1 MKTIFSWCRKWLNDA
16 SRAILQYDKVRLM
29 CDECE
34 EIEPLT
40 VAYFGKM
47 ERKGWRPPAAAR
59 TVPVHDDR
67 VVSGRPYAM
76 PAAQFVCA
84 PADQREAD

>member
-1 MKTIFSWCRKWLNDA
+1 MRTIFSWCRKWLNDA
-16 SRAILQYDKVRLM
+16 RSSQYKVRLM

-76 PAAQFVCA
+76 PAVQFVCA
-84 PADQREAD
+84 PAGEYEAE

>member
-1 MKTIFSWCRKWLNDA
+1 MKTIFSWSRKWLNDA
-16 SRAILQYDKVRLM
+16 RPRESRAASKVRLM

-76 PAAQFVCA
+76 RAAQFVCA
-84 PADQREAD
+84 PADEAG

>member
-1 MKTIFSWCRKWLNDA
+1 
-16 SRAILQYDKVRLM
+16 M

-47 ERKGWRPPAAAR
+47 ERRGWRPPAAAK
-59 TVPVHDDR
+59 TVPLNDDR
-67 VVSGRPYAM
+67 VVSGRPFAM
-76 PAAQFVCA
+76 AAEQFVCA
-84 PADQREAD
+84 PADPREVD

>member
-1 MKTIFSWCRKWLNDA
+1 MTGGKEFGQHPRNCRRKTGLG
-16 SRAILQYDKVRLM
+16 RLM

-47 ERKGWRPPAAAR
+47 ERRGWRPPAAAR

-76 PAAQFVCA
+76 AVFACE
-84 PADQREAD
+84 PADAREVD

>member
-1 MKTIFSWCRKWLNDA
+1 MKTIFSWFRKWLNDGRRYK
-16 SRAILQYDKVRLM
+16 SRAASKVRLM

-76 PAAQFVCA
+76 QAAQFVCA
-84 PADQREAD
+84 PADEAG

>member
-1 MKTIFSWCRKWLNDA
+1 MTGGQRIRAASEDCGRKTGLG
-16 SRAILQYDKVRLM
+16 RLM

-47 ERKGWRPPAAAR
+47 ERRGWRPPAAAR

-67 VVSGRPYAM
+67 VVSGRPFAM
-76 PAAQFVCA
+76 AVFACE
-84 PADQREAD
+84 PADAREVD

>member
-1 MKTIFSWCRKWLNDA
+1 MIRGACPDRAGRRPSGGRK
-16 SRAILQYDKVRLM
+16 SRFGPM

-47 ERKGWRPPAAAR
+47 ERKGWRPPAAAK
-59 TVPVHDDR
+59 TVPLHDDR

-76 PAAQFVCA
+76 PMFACE
-84 PADQREAD
+84 PADAREVD

>member
-1 MKTIFSWCRKWLNDA
+1 
-16 SRAILQYDKVRLM
+16 M

-84 PADQREAD
+84 PAGAREVD